1 MDRFQKK
8 IQREIK
14 RGRPSFE
21 EWYEDNRG
29 KLGTIEEPSADV
41 PNGNTLIRS
50 RKIWLPVAVAALFL
64 SFCLAVILPVLLN
77 RGDDNFDFS
86 FGEDY
91 VYSVKLTDDEFAAI
105 CDEYAFIQNMQL
117 SSKEALRYNE
127 NDALVMAVIRGEVET
142 EENYYLLT
150 VQIEYD
156 NNYLFGYKP
165 VYENLE
171 YHKAVGEWSVTY
183 ENGLLDLEGL
193 YVWFIRMQN
202 EDGQVVYIEVH
213 CFENDIN
220 YILNEFIAD
229 Q

>member
-1 MDRFQKK
+1 MHRFQKK
-8 IQREIK
+8 IQTEIK
-14 RGRPSFE
+14 KHQPSFE
-21 EWYEDNRG
+21 EWYAENRG
-29 KLGTIEEPSADV
+29 KLGIIEESSADM

-50 RKIWLPVAVAALFL
+50 RKIWLPVVVAVLFL
-64 SFCLAVILPVLLN
+64 SFCLAVILPLLLN
-77 RGDDNFDFS
+77 RSDNNFDFTFS
-86 FGEDY
+86 EED
-91 VYSVKLTDDEFAAI
+91 VYSVKLTDEEFATI
-105 CDEYAFIQNMQL
+105 GDEYAFIQNMQL

-156 NNYLFGYKP
+156 NNYLFGYKR

-183 ENGLLDLEGL
+183 ESGLLDPDGL
-193 YVWFIRMQN
+193 YVYFIRMEN
-202 EDGQVVYIEVH
+202 EAEQVVYIEVH

-220 YILNEFIAD
+220 YILNEFIA
-229 Q
+229 

>member
-29 KLGTIEEPSADV
+29 KLGAIEEPSADM
-41 PNGNTLIRS
+41 PNGNTLVRS
-50 RKIWLPVAVAALFL
+50 RKIWLPVAVAALFVA
-64 SFCLAVILPVLLN
+64 FCLAVILPVLLN

-91 VYSVKLTDDEFAAI
+91 VYSVKLTDDELTAI
-105 CDEYAFIQNMQL
+105 GDEYAFIQNMQFAAGD
-117 SSKEALRYNE
+117 ALRCE
-127 NDALVMAVIRGEVET
+127 QTDTLVMAVIRGEVET
-142 EENYYLLT
+142 ADDYYFLT

-156 NNYLFGYKP
+156 SNYLFGYKP

-171 YHKAVGEWSVTY
+171 HHKAVGEWSITY
-183 ENGLLDLEGL
+183 DSGPADEDGL

-229 Q
+229 P